1 LSGVNTVYM
10 QWDQQHDIIP
20 WKESTTF

>member
-10 QWDQQHDIIP
+10 QWDQQNDIIP